1 VWVQASPSDPD
12 VRTKDERLMLGIA
25 ARSRWHEETD
35 AALAAAKGTSLP
47 LTSEATSDT
56 QNTTSTAA

>member
-1 VWVQASPSDPD
+1 
-12 VRTKDERLMLGIA
+12 MLGIA